1 MTEIILIRHGETDW
15 NVEKRL
21 QGHLD
26 IDLNGEGE
34 RQAAALARALREER
48 FDLIVSSDLQRA
60 IRTAQALAA
69 SRDMQVLQD
78 AGLRERSYGAF
89 EGLRYTDIEQRYPDA
104 YAAWRTREVD
114 ARYPAGQYRAET
126 LREFSKRAV
135 GAVLALAQQNRN
147 RKIAIVTHGGVLE
160 CVYRAAAGIGLER
173 LRDFEIRNAAINRVT
188 CNDAKL
194 EIVSWCDVAHLSHIA
209 LDEVDK

>member
-26 IDLNGEGE
+26 IDLNAEGE
-34 RQAAALARALREER
+34 RQAAALARALRDEQ
-48 FDLIVSSDLQRA
+48 FDLIASSDLQRA
-60 IRTAQALAA
+60 VRTARAVAA
-69 SRDMQVLQD
+69 SRDLEVLQET
-78 AGLRERSYGAF
+78 GLRERSYGAF

-104 YAAWRTREVD
+104 YAAWRARDID
-114 ARYPAGQYRAET
+114 ARYPAGQYGAET
-126 LREFSKRAV
+126 LREFSARAV
-135 GAVLALAQQNRN
+135 GAVLALAHRNRN

-173 LRDFEIRNAAINRVT
+173 PRDFEIRNAAINRIIY
-188 CNDAKL
+188 NDAKL
-194 EIVSWCDVAHLSHIA
+194 EIVNWCDVAHLSHIA